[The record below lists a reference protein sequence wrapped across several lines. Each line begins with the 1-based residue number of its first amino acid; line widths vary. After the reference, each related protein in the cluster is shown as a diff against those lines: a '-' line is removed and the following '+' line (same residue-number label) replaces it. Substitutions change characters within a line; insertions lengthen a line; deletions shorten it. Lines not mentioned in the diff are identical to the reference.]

1 MKRLSLAL
9 LAIAT
14 LAICHSQEAAAQHP
28 FGFGFQ
34 PFGFYQPYGA
44 QFGTSVR
51 TPPYFATNPPV
62 YYGARHSRPYGISP
76 FASPPLVTA
85 PSTYTGRLRSTF
97 EDGQHIT
104 PVPASNPFICQSGCM
119 SAANQTAELSVASAT
134 PPAVGP
140 IRTNPFV
147 DPADR
152 LANN

>member
-9 LAIAT
+9 LAIAI
-14 LAICHSQEAAAQHP
+14 LAVCHSQDAAAQHP
-28 FGFGFQ
+28 FGYGFQ

-76 FASPPLVTA
+76 FASPPVVTA

-97 EDGQHIT
+97 ADGPHIT
-104 PVPASNPFICQSGCM
+104 PVPATNPFLCQSSSATTPGM
-119 SAANQTAELSVASAT
+119 QVSATSAAGA
-134 PPAVGP
+134 PAGP

-147 DPADR
+147 NTAEQ

>member
-9 LAIAT
+9 LAIAI
-14 LAICHSQEAAAQHP
+14 LAVCHSQDAAAQHP
-28 FGFGFQ
+28 FGNGFQ

-76 FASPPLVTA
+76 FASPPVVTA

-104 PVPASNPFICQSGCM
+104 PVPATNPFICQSSPAATRDILVSAT
-119 SAANQTAELSVASAT
+119 SAAAA
-134 PPAVGP
+134 PIGP